1 MKKGFIYILLSAI
14 LFSTMEIVI
23 KVMSSDFDFH
33 PIQLNLIR
41 FFIGAIIL
49 APLAIQ
55 HMRKSGFTFNKE
67 NIFFFIVTGF
77 LCVVI
82 SMTFYQLAIVYTKAS
97 TVAILFSCNPLFVVP
112 LAHFLLKEKLT
123 KRTIWALIISLIG
136 ILSIVNPF
144 EISNPTGIVY
154 ALLSAV
160 SFALY
165 SVVGKKG
172 IQQYQCD
179 GVILTCFSFV
189 TGSIEILALT
199 LISKI
204 SAVSNWLTN
213 IGLDMFAH
221 VPITQG
227 ISWSTLPSL
236 IYIGIFVTGLGF
248 AFYFLAMD
256 ETSASTASTV
266 FFIKPALAPILA
278 FFILNEAISP
288 NTAAGIVFIMIG
300 SCLIL
305 FADKKTPKLSANHP
319 KVHSQIRSNG

>member
-1 MKKGFIYILLSAI
+1 MKKGYIYIILSAI

-23 KVMSSDFDFH
+23 KVMSSDFH
-33 PIQLNLIR
+33 PIQLNFLR
-41 FFIGAIIL
+41 FLIGAIVL
-49 APLAIQ
+49 APLAIH
-55 HMRKSGFTFNKE
+55 HMRKSGFTLNKE
-67 NIFFFIVTGF
+67 NLFFFVITGF

-82 SMTFYQLAIVYTKAS
+82 SMTLYQLAIVYGKAS

-123 KRTIWALIISLIG
+123 KRTIWALIISLAG

-144 EISNPTGIVY
+144 EISDAAGIVY
-154 ALLSAV
+154 SLLSAL

-172 IQQYQCD
+172 NQEYKCD
-179 GVILTCFSFV
+179 GVILTCFSFI
-189 TGSIEILALT
+189 TGSLEILALI

-204 SAVSNWLTN
+204 NAVSNWLTN
-213 IGLDMFAH
+213 IGLDVFAN
-221 VPITQG
+221 VPITHG
-227 ISWSTLPSL
+227 ITWSTLPGL

-256 ETSASTASTV
+256 ETSASTASMV

-278 FFILNEAISP
+278 LLILKEAISA
-288 NTAAGIVFIMIG
+288 NTATGILFIMIG

-305 FADKKTPKLSANHP
+305 FADKKPPKLSFHHP
-319 KVHSQIRSNG
+319 KVHSNIRSNS

>member
-1 MKKGFIYILLSAI
+1 MKKGFLYIILSAV

-41 FFIGAIIL
+41 FFIGAMIL

-55 HMRKSGFTFNKE
+55 HMRKSGFTLKKE
-67 NIFFFIVTGF
+67 HLFFFIITGF
-77 LCVVI
+77 LCVVV

-144 EISNPTGIVY
+144 EISNPAGIVY

-172 IQQYQCD
+172 IQQYKCD
-179 GVILTCFSFV
+179 GVILTCFSFA
-189 TGSIEILALT
+189 TGSLEILALI

-204 SAVSNWLTN
+204 NAVSNWLTS
-213 IGLDMFAH
+213 IGLDVFAN
-221 VPITQG
+221 VPVFQG
-227 ISWSTLPSL
+227 ITWSTLPSL

-256 ETSASTASTV
+256 VTSASTASTV

-278 FFILNEAISP
+278 FFLLNEAISA

-305 FADKKTPKLSANHP
+305 FADKKPAKLSVHRP
-319 KVHSQIRSNG
+319 KIHSHIRSNG